1 MKTHALEEYVQHADE
16 LAHEVV
22 HAWIVNTKVGNA
34 EYLTSEF
41 KGLFDKAFEYRQSKK
56 IADNHRQFKILTEED
71 AAAERNSR
79 EIFAAA
85 YKRWIERE
93 MSMLMEAM

>member
-1 MKTHALEEYVQHADE
+1 MRSHAFEYVQHADE
-16 LAHEVV
+16 LAQEVV
-22 HAWIVNTKVGNA
+22 HAWVVNAKSGNS
-34 EYLTSEF
+34 EYLTPEF
-41 KGLFDKAFEYRQSKK
+41 KDVFDKAFEYRQSKK
-56 IADNHRQFKILTEED
+56 IADNHREFNILTDED
-71 AAAERNSR
+71 AIAERTSR